1 VQETVQQYVSRMLS
15 YLEGQKPVDL
25 LVSSPRKISSLVKG
39 ATKRQMGKRP
49 APGKWSVTEILAH
62 LADVEIVQG
71 YRVRLML
78 ASNGVPIQ
86 GFDQDVWAGELGYA
100 KQDPAASLKAYL
112 AGRERNVRLMKSLTP
127 EQWRR
132 YGMHSERGKE
142 TVLRVA
148 ELMAGHDINHLR
160 QIRSNLKGK

>member
-1 VQETVQQYVSRMLS
+1 MQETVQEYVNRILS
-15 YLEGQKPVDL
+15 YLEGQKPLDL
-25 LVSSPRKISSLVKG
+25 LVSSPRKISALVKG

-71 YRVRLML
+71 FRVRLIL
-78 ASNGVPIQ
+78 ASNGAPIQ
-86 GFDQDVWAGELGYA
+86 GFDQDVWAGEFDYA

-112 AGRERNVRLMKSLTP
+112 TNRERNVKLMKTLTR
-127 EQWRR
+127 EQWGR
-132 YGMHSERGKE
+132 YGIHSERGKE
-142 TVLRVA
+142 TVSRVA

-160 QIRSNLKGK
+160 QIRSGLKGA

>member
-1 VQETVQQYVSRMLS
+1 MQETVQQYVSRILS
-15 YLEGQKPVDL
+15 YLEDQKPVDL
-25 LVSSPRKISSLVKG
+25 LVSSPRKISALVKG

-71 YRVRLML
+71 FRVRLML

-86 GFDQDVWAGELGYA
+86 GFDQDTWAGEFGYA

-112 AGRERNVRLMKSLTP
+112 VNRERNVRLMKSLTP
-127 EQWRR
+127 EQWSR
-132 YGMHSERGKE
+132 YGIHSERGKE
-142 TVLRVA
+142 TVFRVA